1 MVNVNVY
8 FHLFDATCSHHKLH
22 FLLQIIGDYHVQL
35 LSLDWE
41 AARESEQGSL
51 QVQTTYLLA
60 LNLSEPNVIKALQ
73 HPN

>member
-1 MVNVNVY
+1 MLTSIFTSLMPLILITN
-8 FHLFDATCSHHKLH
+8 CI
-22 FLLQIIGDYHVQL
+22 FLLQIIGDNHVQL
-35 LSLDWE
+35 LSLDWK
-41 AARESEQGSL
+41 AAWKSEQGSI